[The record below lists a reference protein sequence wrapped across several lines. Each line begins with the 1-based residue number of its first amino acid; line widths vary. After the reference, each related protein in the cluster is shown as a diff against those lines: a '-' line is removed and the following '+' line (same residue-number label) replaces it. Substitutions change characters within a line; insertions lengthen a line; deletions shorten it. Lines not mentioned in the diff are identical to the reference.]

1 MNNLSIEIWDV
12 LRDPEEL
19 TRLAEKVS
27 NEDFDRVFYFCLN
40 DFLYWD
46 MPQQYQQLLSA
57 VSSKEKKLEV
67 LVGLSSFVIKEP
79 SHPNVD
85 RTFWDIY
92 WLIKTYLRLRP
103 QEQLL
108 EYKYHFVSMNHR
120 AKVHR
125 CMLMDLLAKYDLLSN
140 NAVSWHERSAYTWRY
155 FDGRLLTLTDDFA
168 NNFEQ
173 YRLPVEYSQSFAQL
187 VAETSL
193 DVIEISEKTA
203 TPLILG
209 KPFLVLGADSNSQL
223 LTKLGFEQYTE
234 IFDYSFD
241 TVSKHNHFSRCDK
254 LVSNFTELEKTP
266 LDQLP
271 KLYDKVKDKI
281 LHNQNRVKE
290 LVFDFN
296 NYPDPVREVLDI
308 YDTTGQV
315 LNQELIDIYRKLLL
329 LKLKS

>member
-1 MNNLSIEIWDV
+1 
-12 LRDPEEL
+12 
-19 TRLAEKVS
+19 
-27 NEDFDRVFYFCLN
+27 
-40 DFLYWD
+40 
-46 MPQQYQQLLSA
+46 
-57 VSSKEKKLEV
+57 
-67 LVGLSSFVIKEP
+67 
-79 SHPNVD
+79 
-85 RTFWDIY
+85 
-92 WLIKTYLRLRP
+92 
-103 QEQLL
+103 
-108 EYKYHFVSMNHR
+108 
-120 AKVHR
+120 
-125 CMLMDLLAKYDLLSN
+125 MDLLAKYDLLSN